1 MPFALIIAGII
12 LTVAGVRDTQSA
24 LFALLKG
31 DFTGPNNYTWW
42 AVSVLAIGATGY
54 VDALKQLSHYFL
66 ALILIVLI
74 LAKYKNGQS
83 VFDEFVAALKG
94 PIPPAPV
101 PGKSDSGGGGIL
113 GAIGDGIASGVGML
127 TNPGG
132 TAAESALQLGT
143 KLSHMFGG

>member
-1 MPFALIIAGII
+1 MPFALIIAGIV

-24 LFALLKG
+24 LFSLLKG
-31 DFTGPNNYTWW
+31 DFTGQGNYTWW

-54 VDALKQLSHYFL
+54 VEAFKQLSHYFL
-66 ALILIVLI
+66 ALILLVLI

-101 PGKSDSGGGGIL
+101 PNKSGGGGIL
-113 GAIGDGIASGVGML
+113 GTIESGIANGVGMVV
-127 TNPGG
+127 NPGG
-132 TAAESALQLGT
+132 TAAQSALDLGT